1 MRIDYKN
8 KRLEKVLIGVNALT
22 SAMVAASFVMLFGGF
37 KEPLLPEVILH
48 TIQVVLL
55 CIFVVEKI
63 IRLFNAASKVEFW
76 RANWFE
82 IPLLLLLG
90 VVVVGEAPMVPAS

>member
-8 KRLEKVLIGVNALT
+8 KRMERVLIGVNALT
-22 SAMVAASFVMLFGGF
+22 SAMVAATFVLLFGGF

-55 CIFVVEKI
+55 CVFVVEKI
-63 IRLFNAASKVEFW
+63 IRFSNAV
-76 RANWFE
+76 
-82 IPLLLLLG
+82 
-90 VVVVGEAPMVPAS
+90 